1 MTEVSPTIECI
12 RSASRLLVRELG
24 FMGGDFAGTELS
36 PSAVHALIEIGASP
50 GITARRLGDL
60 LRLEKSSISR
70 MLRKLVLSGDVLEQA
85 DTDDSRMKKLFLS
98 EAGRERAAAIHSFAN
113 SQVANALERLAPGED
128 RTVVEGLRLYAE
140 ALASNANRAAFPQT
154 EIVRGYRQG
163 IIARITQMH
172 ALYYART
179 SGFGQ
184 RFESVVAGGLAAFCG
199 RLENPRNAIWSA
211 VQGNEI
217 VGSIAIDGED
227 MGGEIAHLRW
237 FIADDGVRGG
247 GVGRKLLS
255 AALDFADAQGFA
267 ETHLWTFS
275 GLSAARHLY
284 EGHGF
289 VCVEE
294 RPGSQWGK
302 EVLEQRFVRSLP
314 SRPSARPSTRR
325 RRPRDQVEG
334 GRSIPGVPC
343 RRPAPAA
350 VSPTRHTSSTRSGA
364 RGGRRSLL

>member
-85 DTDDSRMKKLFLS
+85 DTDDGRTKKLFLS

-184 RFESVVAGGLAAFCG
+184 RFESVVAGGLVAFCD

-211 VQGNEI
+211 VLGNEI
-217 VGSIAIDGED
+217 VGSIAIDGEG
-227 MGGEIAHLRW
+227 MGAEIAHLRW
-237 FIADDGVRGG
+237 LIVDDGVRGV

-255 AALDFADAQGFA
+255 AALAFADAQGFA

-284 EGHGF
+284 EAHGF

-294 RPGSQWGK
+294 RPRSQWGN
-302 EVLEQRFVRSLP
+302 EILEQRFVRSHP
-314 SRPSARPSTRR
+314 
-325 RRPRDQVEG
+325 
-334 GRSIPGVPC
+334 
-343 RRPAPAA
+343 
-350 VSPTRHTSSTRSGA
+350 
-364 RGGRRSLL
+364 